1 MNSII
6 GTLYRAEFRM
16 LFRDRR
22 TVIISIVLPLLTT
35 PLLMFGSHWMAER
48 SDKKLETTE
57 FRYAVTGN
65 QQNVARDL
73 VRSCIA
79 DTSET
84 PLLLKEEDVD
94 SAADSLKSGALD
106 FYIMALYPETEDP
119 DSTLPTAEPG
129 SASETSLHQ
138 GRSVLTLKLFYRGDR
153 HRSEQGMGR
162 LSNALRHVRT
172 DNRYTLIQEKG
183 FPVDPESVITLEELN
198 IATDAQASGL
208 HVGRIVV
215 LFFLLFILS
224 GGSVVAT
231 DSLAG
236 EKERGTLET
245 LLTTAASRA
254 DIVTA
259 KHLVIL
265 TVAAGITIIQ
275 SANLMAYMALRIIPL
290 PENLAFSLPPG
301 SVILVLVFLLPVAA
315 LASSVLLLTSG
326 YAKTY
331 KEAQL
336 YFFPI
341 FLLGM
346 LPATASFLPGI
357 SLRSAVVLVPV
368 ANVAVAVKEILV
380 GNFDWVM
387 LGFTWAITAGAAI
400 VMRRLAERTLST
412 ERLIVPGAGDAMAIQ
427 DRPALFQRHVLPAFA
442 MLWALFFI
450 VSSNLEGRIGLRV
463 QVLVNLV
470 VLFLGGSFFLIRRYN
485 LDPRKVLA
493 LRPVRP
499 LTWPLLVLGVP
510 AGLIATTGVF
520 KFVSVFLPVPQEI
533 LESFHDYLLPADIP
547 TWQLLFFVAVLP
559 GICEEIAFR
568 GVLLHGLRRKFHP
581 AVLAVVV
588 GMIFG
593 LFHMALFRIFPVA
606 FLGIILASLTLLTGS
621 IFPAMLWHAL
631 NNALGILGSDLME
644 DFAEFDVTSY
654 LGAALVLVLIFGILY
669 RNRTSY
675 PDLRNTP
682 PGTT

>member
-1 MNSII
+1 MSSII

-22 TVIISIVLPLLTT
+22 TVIISIVLPLLTM
-35 PLLMFGSHWMAER
+35 PLLMFGSHWMKER
-48 SDKKLETTE
+48 SEKKLETTE
-57 FRYAVTGN
+57 FRYAVTGA
-65 QQNVARDL
+65 QQSLARDL
-73 VRSCIA
+73 VQACNV
-79 DTSET
+79 DTSEI
-84 PLLLKEEDVD
+84 PLLLKEADVD
-94 SAADSLKSGALD
+94 SAADSLATGALD
-106 FYIMALYPETEDP
+106 FYIEAGFPEMEDP
-119 DSTLPTAEPG
+119 DSTFTIAEVA
-129 SASETSLHQ
+129 SVSETSLQQ
-138 GRSVLTLKLFYRGDR
+138 GRSVLALKFFYRGDR
-153 HRSEQGMGR
+153 NRSEHGMER

-172 DNRYTLIQEKG
+172 GKRNTLLQEKG
-183 FPVDPESVITLEELN
+183 FLVDPENVVALEEQN

-208 HVGRIVV
+208 YVGRIVV
-215 LFFLLFILS
+215 LFFLVFILS

-265 TVAAGITIIQ
+265 TVAVGITIIQ

-315 LASSVLLLTSG
+315 LASSVLLLISG

-336 YFFPI
+336 YFFPV

-387 LGFTWAITAGAAI
+387 LGLTWVITAGAATA
-400 VMRRLAERTLST
+400 VRRLAVRTLST
-412 ERLIVPGAGDAMAIQ
+412 ERLIVPGAGDTMAIQ

-442 MLWALFFI
+442 VLWALFFI
-450 VSSNLEGRIGLRV
+450 ISSNLEGRIGLRA

-485 LDPRKVLA
+485 LDPREALA

-499 LTWPLLVLGVP
+499 ATWPLVVLGVP

-520 KFVSVFLPVPQEI
+520 KLVSVFLPVPQEI
-533 LESFHDYLLPADIP
+533 LESFRDYLLPADIP
-547 TWQLLFFVAVLP
+547 TWQLLFFIAVLP

-568 GVLLHGLRRKFHP
+568 GVLLYGLRRKFHP
-581 AVLAVVV
+581 AVLAVV
-588 GMIFG
+588 GGIIFG
-593 LFHMALFRIFPVA
+593 LFHVTLFRIFPVA
-606 FLGIILASLTLLTGS
+606 FLGIILVSLTLITGS

-631 NNALGILGSDLME
+631 NNAIGILSSDIME
-644 DFAEFDVTSY
+644 DFAEFETISY
-654 LGAALVLVLIFGILY
+654 LGAALVLVLIFWILY
-669 RNRTSY
+669 RNRTPY
-675 PDLRNTP
+675 PDLRRTTP
-682 PGTT
+682 RTP